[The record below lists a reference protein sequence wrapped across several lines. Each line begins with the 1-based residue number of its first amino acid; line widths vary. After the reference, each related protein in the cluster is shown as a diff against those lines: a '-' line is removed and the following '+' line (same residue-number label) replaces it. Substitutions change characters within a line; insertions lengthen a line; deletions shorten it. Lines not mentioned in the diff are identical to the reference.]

1 MTSRAFR
8 CQVRLALNDIDRHVY
23 EQKTVVLAQQPD
35 EPDEHI
41 LLRFLAFV
49 FFFHERMEDA
59 HGWLEASRPDLE
71 VRDLIGE
78 LEMWVECGTPPI
90 KRVTRALGRYKQAR
104 FVALFVDPEEA
115 AQFRS
120 DVRSHRA
127 RNADRMEIFLVDPD
141 FMERLENVA
150 GRSMQWSAT
159 INEGLLYLECDGEM
173 LEGSLIPSS
182 P

>member
-8 CQVRLALNDIDRHVY
+8 CQVRLGLNDIDRQVY
-23 EQKTVVLAQQPD
+23 GQRTVVLAQQPD

-59 HGWLEASRPDLE
+59 HGWIDLTRPDLE

-78 LEMWVECGTPPI
+78 LEVWVECGTPPI
-90 KRVTRALGRYKQAR
+90 KRVTRALGRHKDAR
-104 FVALFVDPEEA
+104 FVALFADQEEA
-115 AQFRS
+115 AQFRA

-127 RNADRMEIFLVDPD
+127 RNADRMEIYLVSSNL
-141 FMERLENVA
+141 MERLEDIA

-159 INEGLLYLECDGEM
+159 INEGLLYLDSDGDL
-173 LEGSLIPSS
+173 LEGHLIEQP
-182 P
+182 